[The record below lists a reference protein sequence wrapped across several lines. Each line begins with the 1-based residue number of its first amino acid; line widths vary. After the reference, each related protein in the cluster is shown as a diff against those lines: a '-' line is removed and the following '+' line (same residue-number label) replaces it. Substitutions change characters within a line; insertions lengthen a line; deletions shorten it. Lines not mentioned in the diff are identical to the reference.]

1 MVLRTMPPPGLQI
14 YLHPRVTLSFDL
26 LTPKVDR
33 FMLLLC
39 KPVVP
44 VCIKISSFIFENI
57 MFASLV
63 TDEQMNGREHNACS
77 SHSGLVEAQQLCQLS
92 VNLIEAFL
100 HVS

>member
-1 MVLRTMPPPGLQI
+1 
-14 YLHPRVTLSFDL
+14 
-26 LTPKVDR
+26 
-33 FMLLLC
+33 
-39 KPVVP
+39 
-44 VCIKISSFIFENI
+44 